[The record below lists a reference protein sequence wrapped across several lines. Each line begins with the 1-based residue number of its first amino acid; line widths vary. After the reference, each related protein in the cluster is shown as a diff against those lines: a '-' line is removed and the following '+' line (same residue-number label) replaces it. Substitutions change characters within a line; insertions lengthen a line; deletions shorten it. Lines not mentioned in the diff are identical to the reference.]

1 MEYFCQLE
9 QRPDKL
15 QFTENIEGIE
25 EWPHNWPD
33 GVISYRL
40 NNFSDDFN
48 QRWQTRAITVAL
60 RTWGLR
66 INKIKFRRERNP
78 TAHVDFDVFW
88 RGLDSFSGRGVLAH
102 AWYPGQGKIS
112 GDCEINDEDWDWVPG
127 VHMATLAKPPLVPI
141 LIHEFGHSLGL
152 THDTFST
159 ESIMYPSF
167 NLGLK
172 KTKLGPRDV
181 TRIQEKYGKRFLSN
195 WIIEYFIQRR
205 IRGSDFK

>member
-1 MEYFCQLE
+1 MYKCQLE
-9 QRPDKL
+9 ERPDRL
-15 QFTENIEGIE
+15 QYVDDIEGID
-25 EWPHNWPD
+25 EWEHSWAD
-33 GVISYRL
+33 GEISYRL
-40 NNFSDDFN
+40 NNFSDDFKE
-48 QRWQTRAITVAL
+48 RWQTKAVTVAL
-60 RTWGLR
+60 RTWQLR
-66 INKIKFRRERNP
+66 ITKLKFRRERNP
-78 TAHVDFDVFW
+78 DVSVDFDV
-88 RGLDSFSGRGVLAH
+88 SFKPSSTFSSKHVLAH

-152 THDTFST
+152 RHDTTTT

-205 IRGSDFK
+205 IRGSDFR